1 MKKVKKVILCL
12 SPIMVGLLSGAF
24 FEFFLQAVALMTSP
38 VVDYSLLPYRNL
50 CIIIAAVLFLFIA
63 FFVTINIVALINLD
77 SPKTKWIILAQIG
90 VVFLFFMVSWGV
102 FNPLVNHWYDAYGD
116 YYKPYKPTSI

>member
-24 FEFFLQAVALMTSP
+24 FEIFLQAVALMTSP

-77 SPKTKWIILAQIG
+77 SPKTNTL
-90 VVFLFFMVSWGV
+90 
-102 FNPLVNHWYDAYGD
+102 
-116 YYKPYKPTSI
+116 